1 MDIVFSTIVG
11 AVIFLTFVIGL
22 AVSIGSLPFAII
34 VAFVSAMMLYDF
46 YQTSRDALKKGPDD
60 NSTGQ

>member
-1 MDIVFSTIVG
+1 MDIVLSTIVG
-11 AVIFLTFVIGL
+11 AVIFLAFVIGL

-46 YQTSRDALKKGPDD
+46 YQTSRDAARNWRPE
-60 NSTGQ
+60 